1 MRQLARRPLLGLIT
15 ERKLMSKEL
24 EEEISLLIYTPP
36 NYTPLQT
43 YDILICQDGNDYFQ
57 LGRIPRQVEE
67 LIEEGEIR
75 ETIIIGVP
83 YPSVDE
89 RRKRYHPNGEK
100 IEAYIRFLANEL
112 LPFIEKAYPT
122 HQLASTRTLAGDSL
136 AATVSLLTALRYPSL
151 FGQVMMHSPY
161 VNETVIQAITT
172 CKKTEEIVLYHVIG
186 KKETNVKT
194 TDGQV
199 IDFVTPNREM
209 RETIKGRSFASY
221 TYDEF
226 DGDHTWTYWQ
236 KDLPNGLTTLLS

>member
-1 MRQLARRPLLGLIT
+1 MRHLARRSIQGLII
-15 ERKLMSKEL
+15 ENKIVSQEL
-24 EEEISLLIYTPP
+24 NEEVSLLIYTPP

-67 LIEEGEIR
+67 LIEESEIR

-100 IEAYIRFLANEL
+100 VEAYIRFLANEL
-112 LPFIEKAYPT
+112 LPFIEKTYPT

-151 FGQVMMHSPY
+151 FGQVMLHSPF
-161 VNETVIQAITT
+161 VNDTVLHEIET
-172 CKKTEEIVLYHVIG
+172 CKKPEDIVLYHVIG
-186 KKETNVKT
+186 KKETAVKT

-199 IDFVTPNREM
+199 LDFVTPNKKMFEA
-209 RETIKGRSFASY
+209 IKKRPFAAY

-236 KDLPNGLTTLLS
+236 KDLQRGLTTLLS